1 MIKSFTFVRPENPRA
16 RAAAGVTSIT
26 RPRVNGPRSLIRTT
40 VERPFWVFVT
50 RIIVPNGSER
60 CAAVMFSGLN
70 ASPLVVFPPLSLLC
84 TAWGTSQANE
94 KTGRYREAANEK
106 HAQTVHRLSPR

>member
-1 MIKSFTFVRPENPRA
+1 MLKRPKKASNHQPPGASIKSFTFVRPENPRA

-40 VERPFWVFVT
+40 IERPFWVFVT

-60 CAAVMFSGLN
+60 CAAVKFLGLN
-70 ASPLVVFPPLSLLC
+70 ASPLVVLPPLSD
-84 TAWGTSQANE
+84 WI
-94 KTGRYREAANEK
+94 AAIQIPL
-106 HAQTVHRLSPR
+106 AVAVHRLGR